1 MVRSLVNSGLYTKV
15 QPNEPQT
22 RRFLGKLMS
31 SQKTIQIPCRHLFH
45 EENDE
50 MLAMF
55 PYQSEDYESLFQ
67 MLHLAA
73 KQLLAI
79 KSPLKLHVF
88 AHKGKKSPGAS
99 LSPSHTSTKEKQH
112 LRLGETLVEGSSH
125 SGSPKNP
132 CFKNT
137 AFRMK
142 AENMTLAVS
151 GCESMELDNKI
162 QILIKKNIAPDPHG
176 VTPEAMQS
184 HRESCSLESS
194 LSRKNL
200 TKSLE
205 QKIRCLEKQ
214 RKELLEVNQQ
224 WDQQFR
230 SMKEFYKTK
239 VSELKTKLA
248 VAEGVLR
255 TLEKEQRP
263 GQSPGDPRREKEKE
277 SLNEELEELKK
288 ENKLLK
294 EKNALTN
301 KKKEHYECEIK
312 RLNKAL
318 QDVLKIQSSFSM
330 DYAGKC
336 KGECSHEDMRT
347 ELEVLRHQ
355 VQIYEEDFKKERLDR
370 ERLSQEKEHL
380 QKLNEVSQ
388 SQMNRLSSQIQAYQ
402 MEKEKLGMQL
412 KQMYFLTCNGGL
424 PFHLRDPWVP
434 VDPRLIQNPWPQSI
448 YCYHLHDFA
457 TLLIAL
463 E

>member
-1 MVRSLVNSGLYTKV
+1 
-15 QPNEPQT
+15 
-22 RRFLGKLMS
+22 
-31 SQKTIQIPCRHLFH
+31 
-45 EENDE
+45 
-50 MLAMF
+50 
-55 PYQSEDYESLFQ
+55 
-67 MLHLAA
+67 
-73 KQLLAI
+73 
-79 KSPLKLHVF
+79 
-88 AHKGKKSPGAS
+88 
-99 LSPSHTSTKEKQH
+99 
-112 LRLGETLVEGSSH
+112 
-125 SGSPKNP
+125 
-132 CFKNT
+132 
-137 AFRMK
+137 
-142 AENMTLAVS
+142 
-151 GCESMELDNKI
+151 MELDNKI

-200 TKSLE
+200 MKSLE

-412 KQMYFLTCNGGL
+412 KQPIGRKSSPLMSAPHLPSSGGL
-424 PFHLRDPWVP
+424 CAPDLPYTWDMNPFLLRKDTQQIEVNTKTGANEKRDLWAEASSLHYHHSCAVTLFSNGKTRVNTGLIRKWVSTIPGISEKSYRPP
-434 VDPRLIQNPWPQSI
+434 VWECFLFSQESPIGGEGQADSAREVGGRVCS
-448 YCYHLHDFA
+448 
-457 TLLIAL
+457 
-463 E
+463 